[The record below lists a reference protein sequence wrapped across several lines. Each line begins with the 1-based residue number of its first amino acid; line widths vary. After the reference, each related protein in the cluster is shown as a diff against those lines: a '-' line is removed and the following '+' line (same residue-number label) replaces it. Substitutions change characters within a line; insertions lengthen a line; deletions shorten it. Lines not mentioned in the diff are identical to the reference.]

1 MKMLVTGAAGFIGS
15 NLCRELLKQENLV
28 IGIDSFED
36 YYPKYIK
43 EKNISDIINHP
54 RFKLIEKNIT
64 DPDLNLYKLL
74 LEIDVIFH
82 LAGQGGVRASWGKE
96 FEVYLRNNIHAT
108 QILLELS
115 KRANI
120 KKFIYA
126 SSSSVYGDTKDFPLN
141 ELKSFT
147 RPVSPYGVSKLAAE
161 NLCYLYY
168 KNFNLPTISM
178 RYFTVYGEGQRPD
191 MAFHKFIKNTLEDL
205 PIEIYGNGTQV
216 RDFTYIKDIVEASIL
231 MINAP
236 SGKIYN
242 IGGGNKCTLEHA
254 IDIIE
259 QLINKKIIRNY
270 SNFEK
275 GDVFETQADLTL
287 IKSELGFNPKYTIE
301 EGLNNEIKYIKDLY
315 SL

>member
-115 KRANI
+115 KTVNI